1 MSCPNCQSVR
11 FVETAAKE
19 HCPDCGI
26 EFDYHGKGANA
37 AYNQML
43 DRLADEERTAQ
54 ALANYEDTE

>member
-11 FVETAAKE
+11 FVETAARE

-37 AYNQML
+37 AYSQML
-43 DRLADEERTAQ
+43 DRLAHEERMMQ
-54 ALANYEDTE
+54 ALESVEDVE